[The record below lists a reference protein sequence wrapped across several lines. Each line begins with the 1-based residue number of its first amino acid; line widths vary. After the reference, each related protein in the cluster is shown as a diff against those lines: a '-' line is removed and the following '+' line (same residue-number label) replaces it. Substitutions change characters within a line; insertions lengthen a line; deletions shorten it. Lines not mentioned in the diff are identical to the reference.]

1 MDFFFLLGV
10 CVEPH
15 APPTAC
21 LGRHAIDQCGCL
33 WEKEEGG
40 WGKTEKKTLSNRSV
54 VADGSMPCVRACV
67 RATGVCV
74 VWWWCGGGGV
84 VIDRPTFGQVRGA
97 VGGSGTAG
105 CRHTQAL
112 AAASVRPQHGNASH
126 AWVHGPP
133 LACAA
138 PLRPLLLLGLPG
150 GGEDLPWLRLGLSFG
165 ISATSVIS

>member
-1 MDFFFLLGV
+1 MHRLLRAWAGTPLISV
-10 CVEPH
+10 VVFEKKKRGDGGKPK
-15 APPTAC
+15 
-21 LGRHAIDQCGCL
+21 RKRSQIDQWWLMGRC
-33 WEKEEGG
+33 
-40 WGKTEKKTLSNRSV
+40 R
-54 VADGSMPCVRACV
+54 ACVRACV

-165 ISATSVIS
+165 ISTTSVIL